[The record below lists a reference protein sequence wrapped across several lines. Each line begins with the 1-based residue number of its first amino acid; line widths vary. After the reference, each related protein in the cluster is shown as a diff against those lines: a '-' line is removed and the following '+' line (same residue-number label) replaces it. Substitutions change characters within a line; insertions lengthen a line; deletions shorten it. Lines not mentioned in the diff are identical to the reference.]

1 MRRGAHIMANETK
14 TITQNS
20 IPVQQ
25 AQPSGGVV
33 PESKVPLSTQGQE
46 ATASTNA
53 SVDSLNEKGAGK
65 KKSSKKK
72 ASKKRKKRQARRFF
86 IKLFVVIAIVFA
98 LCYWVVGIVPQHG
111 NQMFPSVKDGD
122 LLITLKVG
130 QPYQAGVVC
139 AYKAPDGKM
148 RIGRIVAMPGDK
160 VSFTE
165 KGALVL
171 NDLEA
176 MEEYIIPT
184 SSRSSQSQEES
195 NELLGDEKEEKENEG
210 EIVPAGCY
218 YILNDRRVEE
228 DDSRTY
234 GAIKESDLRG
244 TAFWQFRK
252 REF

>member
-1 MRRGAHIMANETK
+1 MANEV
-14 TITQNS
+14 QALNQ
-20 IPVQQ
+20 IPNNVQQ
-25 AQPSGGVV
+25 TPVPSGVTT
-33 PESKVPLSTQGQE
+33 ESKVPLEQAGQTST
-46 ATASTNA
+46 AN
-53 SVDSLNEKGAGK
+53 VDSLGGSLNEKGVAN

-72 ASKKRKKRQARRFF
+72 TRKKKKRKKQAKRFF
-86 IKLFVVIAIVFA
+86 IKLFIIIAIVFA
-98 LCYWVVGIVPQHG
+98 LCYWVVGITPQHG
-111 NQMFPSVKDGD
+111 NQMYPSIKDGD

-160 VSFTE
+160 VAFNE
-165 KGALVL
+165 KGALIL

-176 MEEYIIPT
+176 MEEYVIP
-184 SSRSSQSQEES
+184 SSQASQSSDTETMSE
-195 NELLGDEKEEKENEG
+195 GEKEDSADG
-210 EIVPAGCY
+210 EVVPAGCY
-218 YILNDRRVEE
+218 YILNDRRAET

-234 GAIKESDLRG
+234 GAIEESNLRG